1 MLAVLS
7 PAKNMN
13 LSERTLTHRTEPVFL
28 HEANHLITH
37 LKKLSKEDIK
47 KLMHISDD
55 LSKLNYE
62 RYLNWEEKPTIEHT
76 KQALLYFQGMAF
88 QGLDATT
95 LSDKNLEQA
104 QGQLRILSGLYGLL
118 RPLDSLQAY
127 RLEMGTAFG
136 VNSTKNLYEY
146 WGDKITNALNHD
158 MELYGRKTLVNLAS
172 NEYYKAVNS
181 KKIKANIITPT
192 FKDDRG
198 KGLKVMSVYAKK
210 ARGMMTRFIIEN
222 QLSNVEDLQAFDSE
236 GYYYN
241 VKLSTKNK
249 PVFTREH

>member
-1 MLAVLS
+1 MLAILS

-13 LSERTLTHRTEPVFL
+13 PSERIFTHRTEPVFL
-28 HEANHLITH
+28 HEANTLITH
-37 LKKLSKEDIK
+37 LQKLSKKDIK
-47 KLMHISDD
+47 ELMHISDD

-62 RYLNWEEKPTIEHT
+62 RYLNWQEKPSSKET
-76 KQALLYFQGMAF
+76 KQAVLYFQGMAF
-88 QGLDATT
+88 QGLDANT
-95 LSDKNLEQA
+95 LSDKNLTEA
-104 QGQLRILSGLYGLL
+104 QERLRILSGLYGLL

-136 VNSTKNLYEY
+136 IHSAKNLYEY
-146 WGDKITNALNHD
+146 WGNKITNALNND
-158 MELYGRKTLVNLAS
+158 MKLYGRKTLVNLAS

-181 KKIKANIITPT
+181 KEIKANIITPT

-210 ARGMMTRFIIEN
+210 ARGMMARFIIEN